1 VLIKGEGPSPANPF
15 LVPVT
20 SLKTP
25 CNMDCLKGVSEGSRI
40 LEKSRAVDSSK
51 EASQVRKQDVLLVT
65 LGGITAPV
73 LFFKANFSECDE
85 HFQ

>member
-1 VLIKGEGPSPANPF
+1 
-15 LVPVT
+15 
-20 SLKTP
+20 
-25 CNMDCLKGVSEGSRI
+25 MDCLKGVSEGSRI

-73 LFFKANFSECDE
+73 LFLKANFSECDE
-85 HFQ
+85 HVQQFLVPWGYKEFQLHV